1 LTKVSK
7 KTKEHKNAMMTEVG
21 YLYFVDWVHIY
32 LSSTLQ
38 LQANSE
44 KWRYCWLFDV
54 GSMRN
59 AHLKT
64 VRNLWKEYALHL
76 FAKKKLKMAY
86 VLLSVQLGY
95 SLDEEQ
101 WWQRR

>member
-1 LTKVSK
+1 
-7 KTKEHKNAMMTEVG
+7 MMIEVG
-21 YLYFVDWVHIY
+21 HIYFVGRISIH
-32 LSSTLQ
+32 LSSNNLQ

-44 KWRYCWLFDV
+44 KWRYCWIFDV

-76 FAKKKLKMAY
+76 FAKMLKMAHI
-86 VLLSVQLGY
+86 LLSVQLGY

-101 WWQRR
+101 